1 MAMKG
6 EDPEVLRLVVG
17 FLRFF
22 VDQTQSAFGEASGL
36 SQKDVSRYEAGLQK
50 PTEKNLR
57 RMAAVAG
64 VPWAV
69 VGHLRR
75 FYGAMLPMI
84 RDGSGGSD
92 AQAADDRLERVV
104 LEPVLL
110 ALATYRAEEQA
121 EAEHRQAPSGL
132 HDPAG

>member
-1 MAMKG
+1 MTMKG
-6 EDPEVLRLVVG
+6 DDPEVLRLVVG

-22 VDQTQSAFGEASGL
+22 VNQTQTAFAEASGL

-84 RDGSGGSD
+84 RSGSGGSG
-92 AQAADDRLERVV
+92 AQLADDRLERAV
-104 LEPVLL
+104 LEPVVL
-110 ALATYRAEEQA
+110 ALATYWAEEENQT
-121 EAEHRQAPSGL
+121 PSVSL
-132 HDPAG
+132 ADL